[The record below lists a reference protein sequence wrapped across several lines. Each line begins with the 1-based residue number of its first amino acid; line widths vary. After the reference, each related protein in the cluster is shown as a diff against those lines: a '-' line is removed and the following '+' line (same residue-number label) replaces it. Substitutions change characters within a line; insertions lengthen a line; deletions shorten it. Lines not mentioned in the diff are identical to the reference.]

1 MEEKE
6 MRNSWDWNAVV
17 DKGCWLEPSDEGY
30 YYAVKWSREGK
41 NVILDLGCGL
51 GRHSILFDSYGF
63 HVTAVDSS
71 VEAID
76 FLREH
81 CSKEGLDIECDVAD
95 MHDLP
100 YADDTFDCIFAYL
113 SVSHTDSKGILK
125 VMSEIRRVLKTGG
138 SIFFTLCSKD
148 TWSYRDSGYE
158 RIDDNTVVKPSGPE
172 KGIPHFYVDR
182 QDIEDLM
189 EGFTLIRVRHI
200 DDCFIHGRWQNSK
213 HYFIEAELM

>member
-1 MEEKE
+1 
-6 MRNSWDWNAVV
+6 MRNSWDWNVVV
-17 DKGCWLEPSDEGY
+17 DKECWLEPSDEGY

-63 HVTAVDSS
+63 HVMAVDSS

-76 FLREH
+76 FLREYS
-81 CSKEGLDIECDVAD
+81 SKEGLDIECDVAD

-148 TWSYRDSGYE
+148 TGRIEIPDMRESMITLSLNQADLKKGY
-158 RIDDNTVVKPSGPE
+158 
-172 KGIPHFYVDR
+172 
-182 QDIEDLM
+182 
-189 EGFTLIRVRHI
+189 LIYMSI
-200 DDCFIHGRWQNSK
+200 SMISK
-213 HYFIEAELM
+213 I